1 MMSAFAGG
9 FAKGFLQAK
18 LASEDAAAKKA
29 ETEETR
35 KRFLAQQ
42 KEAQR
47 KNDIE
52 IARHMHT
59 AMLPIVSNNPRTDMR
74 KLYGQASI
82 DAYNRSGLGNINAN
96 GIFAHGDAVYEAN
109 LAKTQEDFQ
118 IDTAKGI
125 LSGQHNP
132 SIMEGQVG
140 LMRQVSRLSGFPV
153 NSPKFK
159 NKITVL
165 QTNFNTKTNTTARN
179 EHAKAF
185 PNDPPP
191 IEYNTGSG
199 IISFIRPPAKNDVS
213 NLGFDSVKGVNDLPD
228 EQRAVFYN
236 RNPQLLRY
244 SNVFQAEKLLENLK
258 LETNPYESNKLPTN
272 LKHKKNAIER
282 FIVKNYKQDFFNT
295 HNDLQRNDGFL
306 NVYEIMNKKIS
317 TRPRLYN
324 VGSVD
329 ESFPLVSKV
338 LRGMGN
344 VDKLIGT
351 SSAGK
356 NKNDM
361 STPEKRAKIISRRLG
376 ISEQAA
382 IDAER
387 LDQIIIRR
395 EQLAQDDPSRTIS
408 PNNPNV
414 VQNSNRN
421 ITSVIVNPEA
431 LTENKTV
438 EQLPVNVE
446 PPLRS
451 VNSDGDEKFVI
462 DVSLQSKNRID
473 ADLNLLFSA
482 DRMTENDRQ
491 VLFTSQPRLV
501 KYYNTMKSM
510 NFFKDLSNYVSSAQQ
525 GGESGYKNLETK
537 VKQLFDI
544 ERNETD
550 VDDIDS
556 IQDVIRRLAMKFID
570 QTIQGPPKT
579 TYSGNRKIS
588 VLPNIKE
595 RSDTPQV
602 AKEILKIDEA
612 IDKTRDAKNNAVSF
626 RGNIVQM
633 GIVDKIRRGNFAPQD
648 KRMMIKALR
657 RNKTFNQDIAQNRVP
672 EVFRN
677 LGTVEEFTKI
687 GFDRGS
693 TTSEAVSSGLQ
704 FVEDLGEAFG
714 VFTSRFVDMARRGLK
729 REDGSFLSSA
739 TFNTNEGI
747 DRGPNSEKTVGILQQ
762 VERFSEISSEK
773 YGTAIRDN
781 LKKAK
786 AAYDNKDLLAAAEY
800 EALAHEQYLLAQNA
814 MTKVTLTY
822 TFAGMIQGESGGRA
836 ISNEDFAIIFQAL
849 WGGASGET
857 GRGSFE
863 RLEQVLADISL
874 RNKNLKRYIPLE
886 GGREAAGLMLKV
898 EQNLLRN
905 KHADLYEQSQ
915 DFDLLAHTKVA
926 EPVAKIRDMLNIAYP
941 KDVLDTIRDD
951 NNSYNY
957 NLRLN
962 RDSKLVYQRRF
973 NNFVVSPMLKD
984 IPISGKKFN
993 QKSMSQQQ
1001 KIFVK
1006 SLNNLSA
1013 YMYDENEQL
1022 NPRVATLLKTFGN
1035 QNTTLLDSLEAYY
1048 EREDLID
1055 ALATDT
1061 SGEVAA
1067 QLNNNRQRYEESQKF
1082 LKELIRNVHDAVLS

>member
-1 MMSAFAGG
+1 MASAFAGG

-18 LASEDAAAKKA
+18 LASEDAAAKRA

-47 KNDIE
+47 KNDIQ
-52 IARHMHT
+52 IARHVHT
-59 AMLPIVSNNPRTDMR
+59 TMLPIVANNPRTDLR
-74 KLYGQASI
+74 KVYGQASI

-96 GIFAHGDAVYEAN
+96 GIFAHGDAIYDAN
-109 LAKTQEDFQ
+109 LAKTQQEFQ
-118 IDTAKGI
+118 IETAKGI
-125 LSGQHNP
+125 LSGQNNP
-132 SIMEGQVG
+132 SIMEDQVE
-140 LMRQVSRLSGFPV
+140 LMGQVSRLSGLTG
-153 NSPKFK
+153 SKLK

-165 QTNFNTKTNTTARN
+165 QTNYNTKTNTTARN

-199 IISFIRPPAKNDVS
+199 IISFMRRPAKNDVS
-213 NLGFDSVKGVNDLPD
+213 NLGFDDVKGVNNLPD
-228 EQRAVFYN
+228 EQRAAFYN
-236 RNPQLLRY
+236 GNSGLLRY
-244 SNVFQAEKLLENLK
+244 SNLFQAEKLLQNLK
-258 LETNPYESNKLPTN
+258 METNEYEPNKIPTN
-272 LKHKKNAIER
+272 LKNKKNAIER

-295 HNDLQRNDGFL
+295 HNDLQRNNGFL
-306 NVYEIMNKKIS
+306 NVYAIRDKKVATIP
-317 TRPRLYN
+317 TLYN
-324 VGSVD
+324 VGSAD
-329 ESFPLVSKV
+329 DAFPVLSKV
-338 LRGMGN
+338 LRDGGN

-351 SSAGK
+351 SSARK
-356 NKNDM
+356 IKNDL
-361 STPEKRAKIISRRLG
+361 STPEKVAETVSKQLDISK
-376 ISEQAA
+376 Q
-382 IDAER
+382 DALDAQR
-387 LDQIIIRR
+387 LDQIIVRR
-395 EQLAQDDPSRTIS
+395 EQQAKDDPGRTIS
-408 PNNPNV
+408 PNNPKV
-414 VQNSNRN
+414 VQNSNRQVTS
-421 ITSVIVNPEA
+421 ITVNPEA
-431 LTENKTV
+431 LTQNSNVT
-438 EQLPVNVE
+438 QLPVNVE

-482 DRMTENDRQ
+482 DRMTKNDRQ

-501 KYYNTMKSM
+501 NYYNTMKSM
-510 NFFKDLSNYVSSAQQ
+510 NFFKDLSNYVSSTQQ

-556 IQDVIRRLAMKFID
+556 IQDVIRRLSIKLID

-588 VLPNIKE
+588 VLPRIKE
-595 RSDTPQV
+595 RSDTKQV
-602 AKEILKIDEA
+602 AKELKKIDEA
-612 IDKTRDAKNNAVSF
+612 IDKTRDAKNNAVAF
-626 RGNIVQM
+626 RGNMAQM
-633 GIVDKIRRGNFAPQD
+633 GIVDKIRKGNFAPQD
-648 KRMMIKALR
+648 KIRMIKALR
-657 RNKTFNQDIAQNRVP
+657 INKTFNEDIAQGRLP
-672 EVFRN
+672 AMFQN
-677 LGTVEEFTKI
+677 LGTLEDLTKI

-704 FVEDLGEAFG
+704 FVEDLGQSFG

-729 REDGSFLSSA
+729 REDESFLSSA

-747 DRGPNSEKTVGILQQ
+747 DRGPNSEKTVGLLKQ

-773 YGTAIRDN
+773 YGTAIQDN
-781 LKKAK
+781 LEKAT
-786 AAYDNKDLLAAAEY
+786 AAYKNKDLLAAAEY

-863 RLEQVLADISL
+863 RLEEVLADIAL

-905 KHADLYEQSQ
+905 KHADLYEKSQ

-957 NLRLN
+957 NIILN
-962 RDSKLVYQRRF
+962 PGAKLVYQRRF

-984 IPISGKKFN
+984 IPISGKTFY
-993 QKSMSQQQ
+993 QKSESQQQ

-1013 YMYDENEQL
+1013 YMYDENQQL
-1022 NPRVATLLKTFGN
+1022 NPQVATLLKTFGN

-1048 EREDLID
+1048 KQDDLMD

-1067 QLNNNRQRYEESQKF
+1067 QINNNRQRYEEAYVF
-1082 LKELIRNVHDAVLS
+1082 LERIIANVYDSSLS